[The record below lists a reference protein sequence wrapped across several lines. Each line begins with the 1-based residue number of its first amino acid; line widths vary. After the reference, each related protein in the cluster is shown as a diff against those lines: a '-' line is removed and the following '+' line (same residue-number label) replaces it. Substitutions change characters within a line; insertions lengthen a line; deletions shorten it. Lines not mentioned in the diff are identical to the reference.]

1 MSPWAV
7 FAQAVVYPIAR
18 AWADAYFDALRQSAT
33 YIEETP
39 NETDADRAARFRAAV
54 ERVRQR
60 TYDTGPDYTPSSER
74 THKGVDSSTT
84 LRRKN
89 GGDGNGSPQGVV
101 GS

>member
-18 AWADAYFDALRQSAT
+18 AWADAWFDAQRQAEL
-33 YIEETP
+33 YLEETP
-39 NETDADRAARFRAAV
+39 NETDAKRADRFRDAV
-54 ERVRQR
+54 GRVR
-60 TYDTGPDYTPSSER
+60 DGEDGPGPDYTPSPER
-74 THKGVDSSTT
+74 PLKGIDSSTT

-89 GGDGNGSPQGVV
+89 GGDGSGDPKGLV